1 MPVDMGAA
9 SGGILE
15 GETSLEYK
23 NVLRYV
29 QGQQHANIIGT
40 IVMGVVQKDKII
52 QWFGTPLPIGGRCA
66 HISIIFS
73 GELAQHG
80 YRHNGYGVVPGQ

>member
-1 MPVDMGAA
+1 VGSGAA

-23 NVLRYV
+23 NVLRQV

-40 IVMGVVQKDKII
+40 IEMGVLQKDKSI
-52 QWFGTPLPIGGRCA
+52 QCVGLPYPIGGRCT

-73 GELAQHG
+73 GEQAQHWH
-80 YRHNGYGVVPGQ
+80 RHDGYGVVPGQQ